1 MQFCRVWAIIDTADD
16 AADYLEYC
24 ANNRG
29 SQSNPIVLQTAVARY
44 EISYTEGFLPLT
56 PQERAGLEQGSQ
68 PSGTGMAMTFVQHAL
83 PHQRADRL
91 GTPQPGLPCTHRLT
105 GRIMQ
110 GDGARIGAVLTDV
123 ASHFE
128 QAKLE
133 DREVGGMFL
142 CLDSVGGALVDALQ
156 IADIVLRHG
165 IPTYLEPNA
174 TCVSA
179 CFWIFMAGNHNM
191 RETPWR
197 VLAPGA
203 RLGFHTG
210 SLSSE
215 SRANFS
221 STDLADAV
229 QLGMQALAE
238 LNAVFGQLGRLSD
251 GSPVLRAS
259 LLRQMAAT
267 PFDQM
272 YFIETVDDAGRWNI
286 WVDLPF
292 AYSRTEEDFMRACRN
307 RISWKQDTSG
317 HTAPEGLM
325 AQRETHQGG
334 GVSLHIVQSE
344 KSNPLCTFPVT
355 VETINDREVFRVRFT
370 QPSPILFLHP
380 DTQIDALQ

>member
-1 MQFCRVWAIIDTADD
+1 
-16 AADYLEYC
+16 
-24 ANNRG
+24 
-29 SQSNPIVLQTAVARY
+29 
-44 EISYTEGFLPLT
+44 
-56 PQERAGLEQGSQ
+56 
-68 PSGTGMAMTFVQHAL
+68 
-83 PHQRADRL
+83 
-91 GTPQPGLPCTHRLT
+91 
-105 GRIMQ
+105 
-110 GDGARIGAVLTDV
+110 
-123 ASHFE
+123 
-128 QAKLE
+128 
-133 DREVGGMFL
+133 
-142 CLDSVGGALVDALQ
+142 
-156 IADIVLRHG
+156 
-165 IPTYLEPNA
+165 
-174 TCVSA
+174 
-179 CFWIFMAGNHNM
+179 
-191 RETPWR
+191 
-197 VLAPGA
+197 
-203 RLGFHTG
+203 
-210 SLSSE
+210 
-215 SRANFS
+215 
-221 STDLADAV
+221 
-229 QLGMQALAE
+229 
-238 LNAVFGQLGRLSD
+238 VFGQLGRLSD